1 MIAYAAEC
9 HPISEPIRTTEP
21 TAVQEPI
28 SVDDAKR
35 QCSIPLEVGDRN
47 EQIAAWIVQG
57 RQQVEHDA
65 RIVCYTG
72 SHTYKMTDWPAS
84 DWFDFRGLRPVSSVT
99 SIAYL
104 DGAGDSQTWSSSNYT
119 LDTSGTRPFV
129 RLAYGQ
135 SWPAVRGDINGIT
148 VTFVAGYA
156 SVAAIPQTVKQ
167 AVLKAVHILY
177 LEQMEQDTARD
188 QLCYDRL
195 IALLQK
201 GGYP

>member
-1 MIAYAAEC
+1 M
-9 HPISEPIRTTEP
+9 
-21 TAVQEPI
+21 
-28 SVDDAKR
+28 VDDAKR
-35 QCSIPLEVGDRN
+35 QLSLPMGIGDRD
-47 EQIAAWIVQG
+47 EQIAAWIVQA

-72 SHTYKMTDWPAS
+72 SHTLKLTEWPDAS
-84 DWFDFRGLRPVSSVT
+84 WFDFRSLRPVSSVT
-99 SIAYL
+99 SIVYL
-104 DGAGDSQTWSSSNYT
+104 DGAGASTTWSASNYT

-135 SWPAVRGDINGIT
+135 SWPAIRGDINGIT

-156 SVAAIPQTVKQ
+156 TVAAIPQTVKQ
-167 AVLKAVHILY
+167 AVLKAVHILF
-177 LEQMEQDTARD
+177 LEQMEQDTAKD
-188 QLCYDRL
+188 IVCYDRL